1 MILILLLLKMIIDSH
16 GSVGWD
22 SADAVNRSRCDVMGY
37 CDARGDDH
45 QIKKETLFQS
55 LVFSLVKGIRSL

>member
-22 SADAVNRSRCDVMGY
+22 SADAVNWSRCVMGY

-45 QIKKETLFQS
+45 QIKKETLFFNLHS
-55 LVFSLVKGIRSL
+55 AEGNK